1 MKKIGLWMVMF
12 VVVFLMAFPQN
23 GHAASKTSI
32 VLDGKTLSLPKDV
45 EVQNIKGNIMIPIRV
60 VVEELGFDVNW
71 DKNTRTV
78 TIKQDGTTLK
88 LVIGSKTAKVNDKN
102 VALPLA
108 PFISNDSTLV
118 PLRFVSEQMG
128 MEIKWDNMKKTVYL
142 TSPKTGPANP
152 IQNLA
157 TVNGIGFEN
166 NSLNIA
172 VSKKVQPS
180 IFKMTAPDR
189 IVVDLPYSTFAP
201 NFSANQVLDASYSG
215 YIDIADHANVSKIR
229 YAMFSQDPSTVRV
242 VIDMKAASNYTITT
256 NNDDLIT
263 ITLNEGATPP
273 VDNGKKL
280 VVIDAGHGGSDPGAI
295 SVRKRNEKDFNL
307 AVALKVE
314 ALLKKESEIE
324 YIMTRDSDR
333 YPTLQDRVDLANSVG
348 ATIFI
353 SIHANSSTSST
364 ANGVETYYTRP
375 ESLSLANVVHKHLV
389 SSTGSVDRKVRVQSF
404 KVTRET
410 TMPAVLIEAGYLSN
424 AAEESKLFTEQFQ
437 NNVAAGIVASIKE
450 YLNVK

>member
-1 MKKIGLWMVMF
+1 MVMF
-12 VVVFLMAFPQN
+12 VVVFLMAFPQS
-23 GHAASKTSI
+23 GHAASQTSI

-78 TIKQDGTTLK
+78 TIKEDGTTLK
-88 LVIGSKTAKVNDKN
+88 LVIGNKTAQVNGKN

-108 PFISNDSTLV
+108 PFLSSNTTLV

-128 MEIKWDNMKKTVYL
+128 IDIKWDNNTKTVHL
-142 TSPKTGPANP
+142 TSPKTDNTNP
-152 IQNLA
+152 VQDLA

-166 NSLNIA
+166 NQLNIA
-172 VSKKVQPS
+172 VSKKVQPT
-180 IFKMTAPDR
+180 IFKMTSPDR
-189 IVVDLPYSTFAP
+189 IVVDIPYSTFAP
-201 NFSANQVLDASYSG
+201 NFSANQVLDANYSG
-215 YIDIADHANVSKIR
+215 YIDIVDHAIVTKIR

-242 VIDMKAASNYTITT
+242 VIDMNAASNYEITT
-256 NNDDLIT
+256 NNDNLIT
-263 ITLNEGATPP
+263 VTLSEGATPP
-273 VDNGKKL
+273 INNGKKL

-295 SVRKRNEKDFNL
+295 SVKKRNEKDFNL

-314 ALLKKESEIE
+314 ALLKKESEID
-324 YIMTRDSDR
+324 YIMTRDTDR
-333 YPTLQDRVDLANSVG
+333 YPTLQDRVDLANRSG

-353 SIHANSSTSST
+353 SIHANSATSST

-375 ESLSLANVVHKHLV
+375 ESLPLANVVHKHLV
-389 SSTGSVDRKVRVQSF
+389 SSTGSVDRKVRIQSL

-424 AAEESKLFTEQFQ
+424 ASDEAKLFTEQFQ
-437 NNVAAGIVASIKE
+437 NNLAAGIVASIKE